1 MVHRSK
7 VLLDDCFATL
17 AIGFL
22 DSLLDLVN
30 GLIARQD
37 TGDGKETG
45 LHDGVD
51 SAAHAGLFGH
61 IVGIDGVELELLI
74 NDVFLD
80 FLGQLIPDFL
90 RAI

>member
-7 VLLDDCFATL
+7 VLLDDCFAAF
-17 AIGFL
+17 AIRFL
-22 DSLLDLVN
+22 DGLLDLVN
-30 GLIARQD
+30 GFVAWQD
-37 TGDGKETG
+37 AGDGKEAG

-51 SAAHAGLFGH
+51 TAAHAGLFGY
-61 IVGIDGVELELLI
+61 IVGIDGVEFELLL